1 MPEIDLDLVKMVDP
15 FNKPIPGQSLTNGD
29 ETQHAWD
36 KPPKFVTV
44 KDALDDIFYGLMER
58 ERLIS
63 LVSIMAEGIFDITTM
78 AQIVLEKGWRDGK
91 WNTELLL
98 LLAEP
103 VMIILMAISE
113 KAGIRDYDIYEGER
127 DELSDEQQK
136 LLSRGLSEGM
146 KNKTK
151 FKGMDMPPVSK
162 ESVPAPILE
171 GIEEAEI
178 PQASLLEKPTGGQ

>member
-29 ETQHAWD
+29 ETQYAWD

-58 ERLIS
+58 ERLLS
-63 LVSIMAEGIFDITTM
+63 LVSIMSEGVFDIATM

-103 VMIILMAISE
+103 VMIIIMAISE

-127 DELSDEQQK
+127 DELSDEDQK
-136 LLSRGLSEGM
+136 LMAADITKGL